1 MHHEGTKGTKEVM
14 NEVAGTP
21 VKPSQVLEQHRAEIR
36 QIVERHRASNARVFG
51 SVLRREDNDQSD
63 LDLLVE
69 PDEHMTLFD
78 LGAIRYELRELLG
91 VQVDVLTPNA
101 LPDSFRAKVLGE
113 AMPV

>member
-1 MHHEGTKGTKEVM
+1 M
-14 NEVAGTP
+14 AATP
-21 VKPSQVLEQHRAEIR
+21 VKPSQVFEQHRAQIR

-51 SVLRREDNDQSD
+51 SVLRREDSDQSD

-91 VQVDVLTPNA
+91 IEVDVLTPNA
-101 LPDSFRAKVLGE
+101 LPDSFRDRVLRE
-113 AMPV
+113 AVTV